1 LRLISEKS
9 KIEGK
14 MKGLLIS
21 REVELKGEGE
31 IFGGVIAEK
40 FEAGG
45 GRECK
50 WECKVRSGFDSKY
63 SL

>member
-1 LRLISEKS
+1 LRVASERS

-40 FEAGG
+40 FSAGG
-45 GRECK
+45 GQECR
-50 WECKVRSGFDSKY
+50 WECKDRSGFKSEY

>member
-1 LRLISEKS
+1 
-9 KIEGK
+9 

-40 FEAGG
+40 FSAGG
-45 GRECK
+45 GQECR
-50 WECKVRSGFDSKY
+50 WECKDRSGFKSEY